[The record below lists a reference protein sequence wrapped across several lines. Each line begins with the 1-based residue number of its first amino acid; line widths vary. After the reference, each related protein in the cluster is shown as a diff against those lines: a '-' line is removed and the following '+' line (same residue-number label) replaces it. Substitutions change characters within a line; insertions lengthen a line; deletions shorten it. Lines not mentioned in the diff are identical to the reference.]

1 MREAGGQEGC
11 HHRVVLDP
19 NRYILD
25 GRAGGKGRLAGCVG
39 GKRRLARCVRQGV
52 IECDLRHLD
61 KFEF

>member
-25 GRAGGKGRLAGCVG
+25 GRAGGKGRLA
-39 GKRRLARCVRQGV
+39 RCMRQGV
-52 IECDLRHLD
+52 VECDLRHLN